1 MYCISRRANPDR
13 TSFKLY
19 KQLPNGTI
27 KEANYIWT
35 EFQCRNEAST
45 GKNNEWCTECV
56 VKMPPSYKYQANP
69 KYDHGYIGGP
79 YTKGSKLYGSP
90 YYLQLI
96 KDGWNI
102 REEDEKRA
110 KECQDKVMSMPPR
123 KVKQAVTA
131 PSVNVLSVNVPSVPE
146 VQPKKPRKL
155 RLSKKVPDLVSEPSV
170 APSSNT
176 AASLQFIESHTEQ
189 PLIPSD
195 ILHIKVRKIKIQS
208 NDYLLDPISLK
219 VYGLSK
225 GSVGSYKGRYL
236 NETNTI
242 DTSYPDSDCEL
253 S

>member
-45 GKNNEWCTECV
+45 GKNNEWCTECS

-69 KYDHGYIGGP
+69 KYDHGYVGGP
-79 YTKGSKLYGSP
+79 YVKGSKLYGSP
-90 YYLQLI
+90 YYLQLV
-96 KDGWNI
+96 KDGWLI

-110 KECQDKVMSMPPR
+110 KDCQEKANSMPPR
-123 KVKQAVTA
+123 KAKEVTQAI
-131 PSVNVLSVNVPSVPE
+131 VPE

-155 RLSKKVPDLVSEPSV
+155 RLSKKVSDSITEPII
-170 APSSNT
+170 APSSNNST
-176 AASLQFIESHTEQ
+176 PLQFVESHTEQ
-189 PLIPSD
+189 PFIPSD
-195 ILHIKVRKIKIQS
+195 ILHIKVRKIKIHS
-208 NDYLLDPISLK
+208 IDYFLDPVSSKL
-219 VYGLSK
+219 YSLSK
-225 GSVGSYKGRYL
+225 GSVGAYKGRYL
-236 NETNTI
+236 SETNSI
-242 DTSYPDSDCEL
+242 DSTYPDSDCEL

>member
-45 GKNNEWCTECV
+45 GKNNEWCTECA

-79 YTKGSKLYGSP
+79 YPKGSKLYGSP
-90 YYLQLI
+90 FYLQLI
-96 KDGWNI
+96 KDGWAI

-110 KECQDKVMSMPPR
+110 KECQEKVMSMPPR
-123 KVKQAVTA
+123 KVKETA
-131 PSVNVLSVNVPSVPE
+131 NLPTVNVPSVPE
-146 VQPKKPRKL
+146 IQPKKPRKL
-155 RLSKKVPDLVSEPSV
+155 RLSKKVSESV
-170 APSSNT
+170 TESIPVPSSNDST
-176 AASLQFIESHTEQ
+176 PLQFVESHIEQ

-195 ILHIKVRKIKIQS
+195 ILRIKVRKIKIHS
-208 NDYLLDPISLK
+208 NDYFLDPASLK
-219 VYGLSK
+219 LYSLSK
-225 GSVGSYKGRYL
+225 GSVGNYKGRYL
-236 NETNTI
+236 SETNSI
-242 DTSYPDSDCEL
+242 DSSYPDSDCEL